1 MIIGEADK
9 FRDVRKGSWRM
20 QRWSFSCDRV
30 GSIAKDW
37 CLACSF
43 PTTCTRSGSV
53 QCAWARYSWCTLPLM
68 PWLVAQRK
76 TVSFFHT
83 LSAKARIR
91 PTFLCWQIALW
102 SEPHNFVGYFCRVP
116 EWCFT
121 AFRAEFTLPRKSRC
135 LWVTFC
141 VTFVPTGWQRIWL
154 CCQWP
159 PESVAR
165 FLCLDP
171 DDQLQG
177 NNFFGQ
183 CRIWLTRR
191 QVDFW

>member
-9 FRDVRKGSWRM
+9 FRDVRKDSWRT

-30 GSIAKDW
+30 GSIAEDW
-37 CLACSF
+37 SLACSF

-53 QCAWARYSWCTLPLM
+53 QCAWARCSWRTLPLM

-76 TVSFFHT
+76 TVSFFCT
-83 LSAKARIR
+83 LSVRARIR

-102 SEPHNFVGYFCRVP
+102 FEPRNFVGHFCRVL
-116 EWCFT
+116 EWY
-121 AFRAEFTLPRKSRC
+121 FRAVRVEFTLPRKSRC

-141 VTFVPTGWQRIWL
+141 VTFVPTDWQRIWL

-159 PESVAR
+159 RESIAR
-165 FLCLDP
+165 FLCLDQ
-171 DDQLQG
+171 DDQLQW

-191 QVDFW
+191 EVDFW